1 VRAGAT
7 SSTSSSSSGTPSH
20 ATGALCVQAPPAW
33 SNTSPGCSS
42 PRSHGAW
49 APCQRPCKRGGRA
62 SSCRRLR
69 ESAAAAR
76 ARRPYPRR
84 LRKLRP
90 ASVRVRSGRQLPA
103 SGRASESALF
113 VVVREL
119 RPVSIRV
126 RGGRREAGVEPP
138 RVEASVE
145 RPRPDLHGVEWPRCP
160 RMGRHAPSQRRWG
173 ERRMGSGRLDGNYR
187 RLPRYGR
194 ASFLSHQCK
203 SRRRVSLDSVSCLFP
218 LFSGHISKNQ

>member
-1 VRAGAT
+1 
-7 SSTSSSSSGTPSH
+7 
-20 ATGALCVQAPPAW
+20 
-33 SNTSPGCSS
+33 
-42 PRSHGAW
+42 
-49 APCQRPCKRGGRA
+49 
-62 SSCRRLR
+62 
-69 ESAAAAR
+69 
-76 ARRPYPRR
+76 
-84 LRKLRP
+84 
-90 ASVRVRSGRQLPA
+90 
-103 SGRASESALF
+103 
-113 VVVREL
+113 VREL

-203 SRRRVSLDSVSCLFP
+203 SRRRVYVRLGFLS
-218 LFSGHISKNQ
+218 FSSFFWPHQQKSINREGTK